1 MRLVSFSYRS
11 FSFKT
16 KVNLLDKKHHL
27 SVAYSSLYS
36 PGSQFLADVPL
47 NDVYQF

>member
-1 MRLVSFSYRS
+1 MRLVFFSYRS